1 MFESIILIILA
12 LIVFIIVYKIISKV
26 IKAMIIAL
34 LIFVFLV
41 ASLGLIFYED
51 VKDLK
56 DSTEERLILLEHDN
70 EILTALEVKKLE
82 KAGNYAFENIEDI
95 SLIKQKYGEHKWDD
109 LTKEHGRM
117 FVLDDRYFEGLPQ
130 QVDLSEISIQMER
143 DSLLDVLVAPDPIE
157 HYIDLAYSS
166 ETEEELDMVKQEL
179 MGEKKLLAMMF
190 KSVMTKIYTKYDYH
204 EYGGALL
211 LGVDGTAIICHGSSQ
226 SRTIK
231 NAILAAKRFHTGK
244 INENIV
250 EYISKSPFYVPAQ
263 SLTSQKSEQGQPTD
277 E

>member
-179 MGEKKLLAMMF
+179 MGEF
-190 KSVMTKIYTKYDYH
+190 KTSEDFRAAIFILSTIEITEEKGLSYAYDQYMVGNLQVH
-204 EYGGALL
+204 PK
-211 LGVDGTAIICHGSSQ
+211 
-226 SRTIK
+226 TIVF
-231 NAILAAKRFHTGK
+231 A
-244 INENIV
+244 
-250 EYISKSPFYVPAQ
+250 
-263 SLTSQKSEQGQPTD
+263 LTSILPRIVVKIILWFV
-277 E
+277 